1 MNMAKS
7 KSKIDFKQILLAK
20 GEYIALGVAGFFLV
34 LLLFS
39 GVSKL
44 TSARDPEKISK
55 DLKTGADLVISRIN
69 GSQISDTDAALTVP
83 PNWIIKPIE
92 YKTADVRDFPVTGPQ
107 FDPIAKPDTKKE
119 NPTVLDFDPNG
130 YQVDLVRIPFKAYD
144 ISRDS
149 DGNISIAVIVD
160 KPIGKLDAEA
170 LKAFSKN
177 VQRRSG
183 GTMQPPNQNPNPPAP
198 PGPGGVGPGGPGGS
212 GMGPGRPG
220 MPGGRSGSGGQAFNA
235 NEKRPAIKY
244 IPIDELDKAIEDGKL
259 PAMTVIPLR
268 GALIHMEIPYKRQV
282 EEIKRALRLPSTD
295 EAKLWGPIYDGYEV
309 QRRVTQVYADGKS
322 DLISDWKDYKFEEQ
336 YQEKINSRKVAD
348 TFEEGYLS
356 YFIRYDMQLALP
368 LPQLVSELGSYPTIR
383 LPNILNAINKLKE
396 AGAKKIQPSDIS
408 ERLKNHNLP
417 KDLYRPQPGTDGAD
431 IYGGNNVQGF
441 GGGPKQP
448 NKTNPPTSGP
458 GSGPTSY
465 KPGMMMDTGANA
477 PAPVEVESLLLRFI
491 DVDIE
496 PGYTYEY
503 RIRVKMLNPNFG
515 RTSEVSN
522 PADAKVE
529 RLFSRWFS
537 IDARNSNITIPSEKY
552 VYATD
557 VAAYRK
563 TIEDSY
569 PGFKEAELRD
579 RLQVKDSQAVVEICR
594 WLPEVKLESGTL
606 REPVGAWVVADI
618 PVGRGEYVGRKT
630 FVKLPLWSSE
640 TKSYILREISGN
652 AGTKTGVTNKYHL
665 PKGWLV
671 DFVTPDILVDFQG
684 GRIPTRL
691 GTKNVMEDV
700 ESELLIV
707 SPDGKLTVKKSHNDE
722 KDVVRQQI
730 LNVWTK
736 WVTEVEKRKADAKAD
751 DSGFAPKP
759 GGMP

>member
-1 MNMAKS
+1 MAKS

-20 GEYIALGVAGFFLV
+20 GEYIALGVAGFFLAI
-34 LLLFS
+34 LLFS

-55 DLKTGADLVISRIN
+55 DLKQGADLVISRIN
-69 GSQISDTDAALTVP
+69 GSQISDTDVALTVP
-83 PNWIIKPIE
+83 PNWIVKPFEI
-92 YKTADVRDFPVTGPQ
+92 KTAEVRDFPVTGPQ

-119 NPTVLDFDPNG
+119 NPVVLDFDPNG
-130 YQVDLVRIPFKAYD
+130 YQVDLVRIPFKAFD
-144 ISRDS
+144 IQRDS

-160 KPIGKLDAEA
+160 KPIGKLDSEA
-170 LKAFSKN
+170 MKAFTKN
-177 VQRRSG
+177 LMRQSSG
-183 GTMQPPNQNPNPPAP
+183 ARPQPNQNPNPPAP
-198 PGPGGVGPGGPGGS
+198 PGPGGIGPGGQGG
-212 GMGPGRPG
+212 GMPGRPG
-220 MPGGRSGSGGQAFNA
+220 LPGGRSGSGSGGQNFDA
-235 NEKRPAIKY
+235 NVKRPAIKY
-244 IPIDELDKAIEDGKL
+244 IPIDELDKAIEEGKL

-295 EAKLWGPIYDGYEV
+295 EATQWGPIYDGYEV
-309 QRRVTQVYADGKS
+309 QRRVTQVYADGKF
-322 DLISDWKDYKFEEQ
+322 DVISDWDEYKFEEQ

-348 TFEEGYLS
+348 TLENDYLS

-383 LPNILNAINKLKE
+383 LPNIQNTIKKLID
-396 AGAKKIQPSDIS
+396 AGAKKITPSDTT
-408 ERLKNHNLP
+408 ERLKNHSLP
-417 KDLYRPQPGTDGAD
+417 KDLYRPQPGSDGAS
-431 IYGGNNVQGF
+431 IYGENNVQGL
-441 GGGPKQP
+441 GGAPKQP
-448 NKTNPPTSGP
+448 NKTGGP

-465 KPGMMMDTGANA
+465 RPGMMMDTGANA
-477 PAPVEVESLLLRFI
+477 PAKVEVDTLLLRFI
-491 DVDIE
+491 DVNIE

-529 RLFSRWFS
+529 RLFSRWFT
-537 IDARNSNITIPSEKY
+537 IDAKNSNITIPSEQF

-563 TIEDSY
+563 TIEESY
-569 PGFKEAELRD
+569 QGSREAELRD

-594 WLPEVKLESGTL
+594 WLPSVTLESGTL

-618 PVGRGEYVGRKT
+618 PVGRGEFVGRKT
-630 FVKLPLWSSE
+630 YVKLPLWSSE
-640 TKSYILREISGN
+640 TKSYILREISSN
-652 AGTKTGVTNKYHL
+652 AGTKAGVANKYHL

-671 DFVTPDILVDFQG
+671 NFVTPDILVDFQG

-691 GTKNVMEDV
+691 ASKNIVEDV
-700 ESELLIV
+700 ETELLIV
-707 SPDGKLTVKKSHNDE
+707 SPDGKLTVKKSHEDE
-722 KDVVRQQI
+722 KDITRKQI

-736 WVTEVEKRKADAKAD
+736 WVTEVEKRKADAKAE

-759 GGMP
+759 GGMQ